1 MKDCE
6 LELPV
11 VRADKRYFSL
21 NHRGESK
28 DTWGLV
34 SDVTVRDGGTII
46 TLRSIIQVSCMLR
59 KRLICCE
66 LKHNHG
72 ALFKWNTLTC
82 SALLVSKEQ

>member
-1 MKDCE
+1 MEHDLNIYCLLQVSEMKDCE

-46 TLRSIIQVSCMLR
+46 TLRSIIQVSC
-59 KRLICCE
+59 I
-66 LKHNHG
+66 LK
-72 ALFKWNTLTC
+72 KI
-82 SALLVSKEQ
+82 K

>member
-1 MKDCE
+1 MKDYE

-21 NHRGESK
+21 NHKGESK

-46 TLRSIIQVSCMLR
+46 TLRSIIQVSCLLR
-59 KRLICCE
+59 K
-66 LKHNHG
+66 G
-72 ALFKWNTLTC
+72 
-82 SALLVSKEQ
+82 